1 MKQNTLLSSLLLL
14 ASLPILL
21 HVSAQAATS
30 PPPPLPPA
38 ATEFLAAH
46 NEARAAV
53 GVQPLIWSQQL
64 ANATSRL
71 VRLQRDKMGCQ
82 FANLTAGKYGANQ
95 LMTSGGA
102 VTPRIAVEEWVRQ
115 KQYYN
120 HANNSC
126 VPNHRCG
133 VYTQV
138 VWRKSIMLGCAQAT
152 CVKEDASLTI
162 CFYNPPG
169 NYFGESPY

>member
-1 MKQNTLLSSLLLL
+1 MKENTLLSSLLLL
-14 ASLPILL
+14 SSLTIL
-21 HVSAQAATS
+21 HASAQGETS
-30 PPPPLPPA
+30 TPPPLPPA

-64 ANATSRL
+64 ANTTGRL
-71 VRLQRDKMGCQ
+71 VRLQRDRMACQ
-82 FANLTAGKYGANQ
+82 FANLTPGKYGANQ
-95 LMTSGGA
+95 LLARGGA
-102 VTPRIAVEEWVRQ
+102 VTPRMAVDEWVKQ

-126 VPNHRCG
+126 APNHRCG

-138 VWRKSIMLGCAQAT
+138 VWRKSVMLGCAQAT

-162 CFYNPPG
+162 CFYDPPG